1 MTINC
6 KGKILNFDS
15 PIVMGILN
23 ITPDS
28 FYDGNTL
35 FSDKDILLRAEKML
49 KDGASIIDIGGY
61 SSRPGAKEI
70 STEEEINRI
79 VNPIKLITKEFPE
92 SIISID
98 TFRGKVAQEAINCGA
113 SLVNDISAGDDDAT
127 MFDVVKQNQVP
138 YIIMHKQGTP
148 KNMQDSPQYKDV
160 VGDVFKYL
168 TNKVNEL
175 NKMGINDIIIDPG
188 FGFGKTISHNF
199 ELLNNLKNFEL
210 LNVPVLVGLSRKSM
224 IYKSLDSSPI
234 EALNGTTALNMAAL
248 QNGANILRVHDVKE
262 AMECVKLFNL
272 LYGVHITNY

>member
-35 FSDKDILLRAEKML
+35 FSDKDMLLRAEKML
-49 KDGASIIDIGGY
+49 KDGASILDIGGY

-98 TFRGKVAQEAINCGA
+98 TFRSKVAQEAINFGA
-113 SLVNDISAGDDDAT
+113 CIINDISAGDDDAT

-168 TNKVNEL
+168 SNKVNEL
-175 NKMGINDIIIDPG
+175 NKIGINDIIIDPG

-199 ELLNNLKNFEL
+199 ELLNKLKNFEL

-224 IYKSLDSSPI
+224 IYKSLNSSPN
-234 EALNGTTALNMAAL
+234 EALNGTTALNMIAL
-248 QNGANILRVHDVKE
+248 QNGTNILRVHDIKE
-262 AMECVKLFNL
+262 AIECIKLYEL
-272 LYGVHITNY
+272 LKL

>member
-35 FSDKDILLRAEKML
+35 SNDKEMLLRAEKML
-49 KDGASIIDIGGY
+49 TEGASILDIGGY

-113 SLVNDISAGDDDAT
+113 SIINDISAGDDDAT

-224 IYKSLDSSPI
+224 IYKPLNSSPK
-234 EALNGTTALNMAAL
+234 EALNGTTALNMIAL
-248 QNGANILRVHDVKE
+248 QNGTNILRVHDVKE

-272 LYGVHITNY
+272 LKAN

>member
-35 FSDKDILLRAEKML
+35 FSDKDMLLRAEKML

-98 TFRGKVAQEAINCGA
+98 TFRGKVAQEAIHCGA
-113 SLVNDISAGDDDAT
+113 SIINDISAGDDDAT

-168 TNKVNEL
+168 INKVNEL

-224 IYKSLDSSPI
+224 IYKPLNSSPN

-262 AMECVKLFNL
+262 AMECVKLLKL
-272 LYGVHITNY
+272 LKAN